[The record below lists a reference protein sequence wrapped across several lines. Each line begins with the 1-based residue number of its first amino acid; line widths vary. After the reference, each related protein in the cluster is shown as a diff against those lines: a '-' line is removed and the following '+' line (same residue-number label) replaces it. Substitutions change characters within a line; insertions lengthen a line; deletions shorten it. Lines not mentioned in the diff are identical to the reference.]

1 MEKPKEPMIRHQIAR
16 ILSAIADRIE
26 PDPPKVEI
34 RYVYVYSA
42 PQITHQP
49 YCSTPWINQPNTCAN

>member
-1 MEKPKEPMIRHQIAR
+1 MREPMIRHQIAR

-34 RYVYVYSA
+34 QYVYVYSA
-42 PQITHQP
+42 PPPNQP
-49 YCSTPWINQPNTCAN
+49 YRSTPWINQPSPNTCAN

>member
-1 MEKPKEPMIRHQIAR
+1 MKEPMIRHQIAR

-34 RYVYVYSA
+34 QDVYVLAA
-42 PQITHQP
+42 PDLIEEEWP
-49 YCSTPWINQPNTCAN
+49 AGSGPMGF